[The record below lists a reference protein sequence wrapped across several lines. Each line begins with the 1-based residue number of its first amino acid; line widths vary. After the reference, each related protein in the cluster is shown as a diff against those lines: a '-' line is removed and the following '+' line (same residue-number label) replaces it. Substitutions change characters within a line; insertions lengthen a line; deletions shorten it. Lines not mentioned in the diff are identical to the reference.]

1 MADARAFAPGA
12 VRGGPWGAVSSPRC
26 YPTPR
31 ARPAYRHLAQ
41 ALSALILDGRIALH
55 VKLPAERE
63 LATALRTSRTTITAV
78 YDLLHESGYAHSR
91 QGSGTWTSL
100 PDGRASTGVGR
111 LLGAEDTAI
120 DLARAASGL
129 PEQTLLDALA
139 EITPHLVEHV
149 HTPGYHPYGLTELR
163 AAVAER
169 FTARGLPTVPEQI
182 LVTSGAQHALT
193 LVLDLLCGPGDR
205 VVVENPSYPN
215 ALEAMRRARL
225 RTVSVPVTDTGWDIE
240 IIESTLR
247 QVVPQLAYLIP
258 DFHNPIGLL
267 MPDADRGRVLRA
279 AGRSGS
285 WLVIYETLTDLALD
299 VPTPP
304 PFASHAAPGGTGQ
317 VVTIGSMSKTH
328 WGGLRIGWLRAPARQ
343 VTELAGQRVA
353 ADMGG
358 SVLDQLLAVALL
370 ARAGEL
376 LPTRLERMREQRA
389 ALTAA
394 LAEPIASALA
404 DRALDHGVRIE
415 SGAVLA
421 ADPGHLRAAA
431 AHPLHHAGGHAAR
444 GSTPDGRRPRRR
456 PARHPRVATP
466 ALGRVG
472 RAPTPRLTADGATD
486 GRERAVRPP
495 TAPDDRRTAGAGRRS
510 RTASPPRVA
519 ARPTNNAARRWP
531 GGPVAGPRG
540 VTA

>member
-1 MADARAFAPGA
+1 MGSRQLAAMLPDPAG
-12 VRGGPWGAVSSPRC
+12 
-26 YPTPR
+26 

-41 ALSALILDGRIALH
+41 AISALILDGRIALH

-63 LATALRTSRTTITAV
+63 LATALRTSRTTVTAV
-78 YDLLHESGYAHSR
+78 YDLLRESGYAHSR

-100 PDGRASTGVGR
+100 PDGHAPTGVGR
-111 LLGAEDTAI
+111 LLGAQDTAI

-149 HTPGYHPYGLTELR
+149 HTPGYHPYGLPELR
-163 AAVAER
+163 AAIAER

-193 LVLDLLCGPGDR
+193 LVLGLLCGPGDR

-215 ALEAMRRARL
+215 ALEAIRRARL
-225 RTVSVPVTDTGWDIE
+225 RTVSVPVTDAGWDIE

-258 DFHNPIGLL
+258 DFHNPTGLL

-285 WLVIYETLTDLALD
+285 WLVIDETLTDLALD
-299 VPTPP
+299 VPAPP

-317 VVTIGSMSKTH
+317 VVTVGSMSKTH
-328 WGGLRIGWLRAPARQ
+328 WGGLRIGWLRASARL

-376 LPTRLERMREQRA
+376 LPPRLEEMREQRA

-394 LAEPIASALA
+394 LAEHLPGWAWRLPPGGLSLWVDLAEPIASALA

-415 SGAVLA
+415 SGAVFA
-421 ADPGHLRAAA
+421 ADPGIFEQRLRIPFTMPADTLREAVHRMAAA
-431 AHPLHHAGGHAAR
+431 LA
-444 GSTPDGRRPRRR
+444 DGLPANPASRRP
-456 PARHPRVATP
+456 HWVA
-466 ALGRVG
+466 
-472 RAPTPRLTADGATD
+472 
-486 GRERAVRPP
+486 
-495 TAPDDRRTAGAGRRS
+495 
-510 RTASPPRVA
+510 
-519 ARPTNNAARRWP
+519 
-531 GGPVAGPRG
+531 
-540 VTA
+540 

>member
-1 MADARAFAPGA
+1 MGSRQLAAMLPDPAG
-12 VRGGPWGAVSSPRC
+12 
-26 YPTPR
+26 

-41 ALSALILDGRIALH
+41 AISALILDGRIALH

-63 LATALRTSRTTITAV
+63 LATALRTSRTTVTAV
-78 YDLLHESGYAHSR
+78 YDLLRESGYARSR

-100 PDGRASTGVGR
+100 PDGHALTGVGR
-111 LLGAEDTAI
+111 LLGAQDTAI
-120 DLARAASGL
+120 DLARAASGM
-129 PEQTLLDALA
+129 PEQALLDALA

-149 HTPGYHPYGLTELR
+149 HTPGYHPYGLPELR
-163 AAVAER
+163 AAIAER

-193 LVLDLLCGPGDR
+193 LVLGLLCGPGDR

-225 RTVSVPVTDTGWDIE
+225 RAVSVPVTDAGWDIE

-247 QVVPQLAYLIP
+247 QVVPQLAYFIP
-258 DFHNPIGLL
+258 DFHNPTGLL
-267 MPDADRGRVLRA
+267 MPEADRGRVLRA

-285 WLVIYETLTDLALD
+285 WLVIDETLTDLALD
-299 VPTPP
+299 VPAPP

-317 VVTIGSMSKTH
+317 VITIGSMSKTH
-328 WGGLRIGWLRAPARQ
+328 WGGLRIGWLRAPARL

-376 LPTRLERMREQRA
+376 LPPRLERMREQRA
-389 ALTAA
+389 ALTTALA
-394 LAEPIASALA
+394 EHLPGWAWRLPPGGLSLWVDLAEPIASALA

-415 SGAVLA
+415 SGAVFA
-421 ADPGHLRAAA
+421 ADPGIFEQRLRIPFTMPADTLREAVHRMAAA
-431 AHPLHHAGGHAAR
+431 LADGLPAHPA
-444 GSTPDGRRPRRR
+444 SRRP
-456 PARHPRVATP
+456 HWVA
-466 ALGRVG
+466 
-472 RAPTPRLTADGATD
+472 
-486 GRERAVRPP
+486 
-495 TAPDDRRTAGAGRRS
+495 
-510 RTASPPRVA
+510 
-519 ARPTNNAARRWP
+519 
-531 GGPVAGPRG
+531 
-540 VTA
+540 